1 VSRTKRYCLYR
12 AILFFLLFSL
22 ICVFR
27 EKGKSLLPLFVLLSI
42 FILDEVFVLFVQ
54 RKVILYNF
62 LLDVTYISLL
72 IVFTGS
78 ALSPFVSFYLPL
90 IVLSA
95 YLLFPVDSFIVS
107 GYSILS
113 FGMVSL
119 FFTEKIPAGLILISL
134 PEFPPLDIVLI
145 EFVVYSFVFIFT
157 AAVSSLV
164 IQVLREQLTR
174 VKVDISD
181 IVEAIDYGI
190 VTVDENG
197 RIVWSNSKSSDFVG
211 VSLSPGK
218 VLFDIIKSPFKEHI
232 GKILSGEEKQ
242 LEFENKD
249 KIFMVRSSGLFEGK
263 GTVLTINDKTE
274 EKEIEK
280 KMQMRD
286 KLVTLGNFAA
296 NLAHEVRN
304 PVSSIRASA
313 ELIGPSIKGKK
324 DRNEKLREVIMKE
337 SDRLDYLVESFLD
350 FTKSFDLKNKEIY
363 VHTLIEDVIN
373 ELKQSKFFNN
383 TIRLGNKVT
392 NNISI
397 KGDYNLLKSVFL
409 NLGINSLK
417 AMSDGGGDIVFGEKN
432 ENGKKMVFVR
442 DNGCGIQE
450 KDLSKIFSP
459 FYTHFKEGF
468 GFGLPI
474 VKKIIE
480 LHNWDV
486 KVESVLGEGTEVSI
500 IV

>member
-1 VSRTKRYCLYR
+1 MSLV
-12 AILFFLLFSL
+12 ILFS
-22 ICVFR
+22 VF
-27 EKGKSLLPLFVLLSI
+27 I
-42 FILDEVFVLFVQ
+42 IDEVFILFIQ
-54 RKVILYNF
+54 QKVKLYNI
-62 LLDVTYISLL
+62 LLDITYISFL

-78 ALSPFVSFYLPL
+78 ALSPFVPFYLPL

-113 FGMVSL
+113 FGLVSL
-119 FFTEKIPAGLILISL
+119 FFTEKIPPGLILISL

-157 AAVSSLV
+157 AAVSSLIV
-164 IQVLREQLTR
+164 QVLRAQLTR

-181 IVEAIDYGI
+181 IVEAIDDGI
-190 VTVDENG
+190 VTVDEDG
-197 RIVWSNSKSSDFVG
+197 RIVWSNSKSSDFLG
-211 VSLSPGK
+211 GTLSRGRFLLDVTK
-218 VLFDIIKSPFKEHI
+218 GPFKEPI
-232 GKILSGEEKQ
+232 EMILRGEEKQ
-242 LEFENKD
+242 LEIESGD
-249 KIFMVRSSGLFEGK
+249 KIFMVRSSILFDGK
-263 GTVLTINDKTE
+263 GTILVINDRTE
-274 EKEIEK
+274 EKEIER

-313 ELIGPSIKGKK
+313 ELIGPSFKGKK
-324 DRNEKLREVIMKE
+324 DKNEKLREVIMKE

-363 VHTLIEDVIN
+363 VHKLIEDVIS
-373 ELKQSKFFNN
+373 ELKQSKFFNKN
-383 TIRLGNKVT
+383 IKFTNKVM
-392 NNISI
+392 NNVSI

-409 NLGINSLK
+409 NLGVNSLK
-417 AMSDGGGDIVFGEKN
+417 AISEGGNLVFGA
-432 ENGKKMVFVR
+432 KKDNNKTVLFVK
-442 DNGCGIQE
+442 DNGCGIQ
-450 KDLSKIFSP
+450 KRDLNKIFSP
-459 FYTHFKEGF
+459 FYTNFKEGF

-480 LHNWDV
+480 LHNWDIE
-486 KVESVLGEGTEVSI
+486 VESVLGEGTEVRI
-500 IV
+500 IL

>member
-1 VSRTKRYCLYR
+1 M
-12 AILFFLLFSL
+12 
-22 ICVFR
+22 
-27 EKGKSLLPLFVLLSI
+27 
-42 FILDEVFVLFVQ
+42 DEVFVLFIQ
-54 RKVILYNF
+54 QKVKLYNL
-62 LLDVTYISLL
+62 LLDITYISFL

-113 FGMVSL
+113 FGLVSL
-119 FFTEKIPAGLILISL
+119 FFTEKIPTGLILVSL

-157 AAVSSLV
+157 AAVSSLIV
-164 IQVLREQLTR
+164 QVLREQLTR

-190 VTVDENG
+190 VTVDEGG
-197 RIVWSNSKSSDFVG
+197 RIVWSNSKSSNFLG
-211 VSLSPGK
+211 VPLSPGK
-218 VLFDIIKSPFKEHI
+218 VLLDIIRGPFKEPI
-232 GKILSGEEKQ
+232 GRILLGEEKQ
-242 LEFENKD
+242 LELESGEKV
-249 KIFMVRSSGLFEGK
+249 FMVRSSGLFDGN
-263 GTVLTINDKTE
+263 GTILMINDETE
-274 EKEIEK
+274 EKEIER

-313 ELIGPSIKGKK
+313 ELIGPSPAGKMDK
-324 DRNEKLREVIMKE
+324 NEKLKEVIIKE

-350 FTKSFDLKNKEIY
+350 FTKSFDLKNKEIDIRK
-363 VHTLIEDVIN
+363 LIEDVIS
-373 ELKQSKFFNN
+373 ELKQSKFFNKN
-383 TIRLGNKVT
+383 IKLS
-392 NNISI
+392 NNMSSDISI

-409 NLGINSLK
+409 NLGSNSLK
-417 AMSDGGGDIVFGEKN
+417 AISDGGEIVFGA
-432 ENGKKMVFVR
+432 KKDKGTTILFVK
-442 DNGCGIQE
+442 DNGCGIQ
-450 KDLSKIFSP
+450 KRDLNKIFSP

-474 VKKIIE
+474 VKKILE

-486 KVESVLGEGTEVSI
+486 EIDSSLDEGTEVKI
-500 IV
+500 IL

>member
-1 VSRTKRYCLYR
+1 MGRTKRYCLYR

-22 ICVFR
+22 ICIFR
-27 EKGKSLLPLFVLLSI
+27 ERGKSFLPLFILFSI
-42 FILDEVFVLFVQ
+42 FVLDEILVLFVL
-54 RKVILYNF
+54 RKVRLYNF
-62 LLDVTYISLL
+62 LLDVSYVSVL
-72 IVFTGS
+72 IIFTGS

-95 YLLFPVDSFIVS
+95 YLLFSIDSFIVS

-119 FFTEKIPAGLILISL
+119 FFTEKIPTGFILISL
-134 PEFPPLDIVLI
+134 PESPPLEIALV
-145 EFVVYSFVFIFT
+145 EFVVFSFVFIFT

-164 IQVLREQLTR
+164 IEVLREQLSR

-190 VTVDENG
+190 VTVDERG
-197 RIVWSNSKSSDFVG
+197 HIVWSNSKASNFLG
-211 VSLSPGK
+211 ISLLPGESLLEIMN
-218 VLFDIIKSPFKEHI
+218 VPFKEPI
-232 GKILSGEEKQ
+232 EKILKGGEKQ
-242 LEFENKD
+242 LEFENED
-249 KIFMVRSSGLFEGK
+249 RVFMVRSSTLFDGK
-263 GTVLTINDKTE
+263 GTILMVNDRTE

-313 ELIGPSIKGKK
+313 ELIGPALKK
-324 DRNEKLREVIMKE
+324 DKMDRNKKLREVIIKE
-337 SDRLDYLVESFLD
+337 SDRLDYLVESFLN
-350 FTKSFDLKNKEIY
+350 FTKSFDLTNKEIDI
-363 VHTLIEDVIN
+363 HKLIREVII
-373 ELKQSKFFNN
+373 ELKGSKYFNEN
-383 TIRLGNKVT
+383 IKFSDKVKSD
-392 NNISI
+392 ISV

-417 AMSDGGGDIVFGEKN
+417 AMLEGGLLVFGAKKD
-432 ENGKKMVFVR
+432 NGKAILFVK
-442 DNGCGIQE
+442 DTGCGIQ
-450 KDLSKIFSP
+450 KQDLNKIFSP

-480 LHNWDV
+480 LHNWDIEV
-486 KVESVLGEGTEVSI
+486 DSVIGEGTEVRI

>member
-1 VSRTKRYCLYR
+1 VSKAKRYCLYR

-22 ICVFR
+22 IFVFR
-27 EKGKSLLPLFVLLSI
+27 ERGKSFLPLVVLFSV
-42 FILDEVFVLFVQ
+42 FILDEVFVLLVL
-54 RKVILYNF
+54 RKVKTYNL
-62 LLDVTYISLL
+62 LLDVTYITFL

-95 YLLFPVDSFIVS
+95 YLLYPVDSFIVS
-107 GYSILS
+107 GYSVLS
-113 FGMVSL
+113 FGMVAL
-119 FFTEKIPAGLILISL
+119 LFTEKIPPGFILISL
-134 PEFPPLDIVLI
+134 PETPPQEIVLV

-164 IQVLREQLTR
+164 VQVLRAQLTR
-174 VKVDISD
+174 VRIDISD

-190 VTVDENG
+190 VAVDGEG
-197 RIVWSNSKSSDFVG
+197 SILWSNSTASNFLGD
-211 VSLSPGK
+211 SLSPGK
-218 VLFDIIKSPFKEHI
+218 TLLEITNDPFKKPIE
-232 GKILSGEEKQ
+232 KILRGEEKQ
-242 LEFENKD
+242 LEFESED
-249 KIFMVRSSGLFEGK
+249 KIFMVRSSGLFEEK
-263 GTVLTINDKTE
+263 GTILMINDRTE
-274 EKEIEK
+274 EKEMER

-313 ELIGPSIKGKK
+313 ELIGPSVKGKK
-324 DRNEKLREVIMKE
+324 DKNKRLKEVIMKE

-350 FTKSFDLKNKEIY
+350 FTKSFDLKNKEIG
-363 VHTLIEDVIN
+363 VHKLIEDVIS
-373 ELKQSKFFNN
+373 ELKQSKFFN
-383 TIRLGNKVT
+383 K
-392 NNISI
+392 NIKFSNRVKDDFSL
-397 KGDYNLLKSVFL
+397 KGDYNLLKSVFF
-409 NLGINSLK
+409 NLSVNSLK
-417 AMSDGGGDIVFGEKN
+417 AMSDGGNLVFGAKREDD
-432 ENGKKMVFVR
+432 KKILFVK
-442 DNGCGIQE
+442 DNGCGIQK
-450 KDLSKIFSP
+450 KDLNKIFSP

-480 LHNWDV
+480 LHNWELTVD
-486 KVESVLGEGTEVSI
+486 SVVGEGTEIRI

>member
-1 VSRTKRYCLYR
+1 
-12 AILFFLLFSL
+12 LFFLLFSL
-22 ICVFR
+22 IYVFR
-27 EKGKSLLPLFVLLSI
+27 EKGKSFIPLIVLFSI
-42 FILDEVFVLFVQ
+42 FILDEILVLFAI
-54 RKVILYNF
+54 RKVTLYHL
-62 LLDVTYISLL
+62 LLDATYITFL

-90 IVLSA
+90 IVMSA
-95 YLLFPVDSFIVS
+95 YLLFPIDSFLVS

-119 FFTEKIPAGLILISL
+119 FFTEKIPAGFILINL
-134 PEFPPLDIVLI
+134 PETPPLEIVLI
-145 EFVVYSFVFIFT
+145 EFVVFSFVFVFT

-164 IQVLREQLTR
+164 VQVFREQLSR

-190 VTVDENG
+190 ITVDEAG
-197 RIVWSNSKSSDFVG
+197 RIVWSNSKASNFLG
-211 VSLSPGK
+211 VSLSPGE
-218 VLFDIIKSPFKEHI
+218 VLLKGMGGPFEEHVER
-232 GKILSGEEKQ
+232 ILRGEEKQ
-242 LEFENKD
+242 LEFED
-249 KIFMVRSSGLFEGK
+249 KERIFMVRSTDLFDGK
-263 GTVLTINDKTE
+263 GTILMINDRTE
-274 EKEIEK
+274 EKEIER

-313 ELIGPSIKGKK
+313 ELIEASAKGKK
-324 DRNEKLREVIMKE
+324 DKNERLREVIIKE

-350 FTKSFDLKNKEIY
+350 FTKSFDLTNKEIDLCK
-363 VHTLIEDVIN
+363 LIKEVIY
-373 ELKQSKFFNN
+373 ELKGSKYFNEN
-383 TIRLGNKVT
+383 IKLSNKIKSG
-392 NNISI
+392 ISI

-409 NLGINSLK
+409 NLGVNSLK
-417 AMSDGGGDIVFGEKN
+417 AMSDGGDILFGAKE
-432 ENGKKMVFVR
+432 ENNKKILFLK
-442 DNGCGIQE
+442 DNGCGIQ
-450 KDLSKIFSP
+450 KQDLNKIFSP

-480 LHNWDV
+480 LHNWTI
-486 KVESVLGEGTEVSI
+486 KVDSVLGEGTEVMI

>member
-1 VSRTKRYCLYR
+1 LPLVV
-12 AILFFLLFSL
+12 LFS
-22 ICVFR
+22 VFI
-27 EKGKSLLPLFVLLSI
+27 V
-42 FILDEVFVLFVQ
+42 DEIFVLFIQ
-54 RKVILYNF
+54 QKVKLYNL
-62 LLDVTYISLL
+62 LLDTTYVSFF

-95 YLLFPVDSFIVS
+95 YLLFPVDSFVVS

-113 FGMVSL
+113 FGLVSF
-119 FFTEKIPAGLILISL
+119 FFTEKIPAGFVLISL

-145 EFVVYSFVFIFT
+145 EFVVYSFAFIFT

-164 IQVLREQLTR
+164 VQVLREQLTR

-190 VTVDENG
+190 ITVDEEG
-197 RIVWSNSKSSDFVG
+197 HIVWNNSKASNFLG
-211 VSLSPGK
+211 VPLLPGK
-218 VLFDIIKSPFKEHI
+218 ILLDVTKGPFKEPI
-232 GKILSGEEKQ
+232 ERILRGEEKQ
-242 LEFENKD
+242 LEFEDGD
-249 KIFMVRSSGLFEGK
+249 KVFMVRSNSLFDGK
-263 GTVLTINDKTE
+263 GTILMVNDRTE
-274 EKEIEK
+274 EKEIER

-313 ELIGPSIKGKK
+313 ELIGPSVKGKK
-324 DRNEKLREVIMKE
+324 DKNEKLREVIMKE

-350 FTKSFDLKNKEIY
+350 FTKSFDLKNKEIC
-363 VHTLIEDVIN
+363 VHKLIEDVIS
-373 ELKQSKFFNN
+373 ELKQSKFFNKN
-383 TIRLGNKVT
+383 IKFSNEVISD
-392 NNISI
+392 ISI

-409 NLGINSLK
+409 NLGLNSLK
-417 AMSDGGGDIVFGEKN
+417 AISDGGNLIFES
-432 ENGKKMVFVR
+432 KKDNDKTILFVK
-442 DNGCGIQE
+442 DNGCGIQ
-450 KDLSKIFSP
+450 KRDLNKIFSP

-486 KVESVLGEGTEVSI
+486 EVDSVLGEGTEVRI
-500 IV
+500 IL

>member
-1 VSRTKRYCLYR
+1 MLV
-12 AILFFLLFSL
+12 LFF
-22 ICVFR
+22 VF
-27 EKGKSLLPLFVLLSI
+27 I
-42 FILDEVFVLFVQ
+42 IDEVFVLFIQ
-54 RKVILYNF
+54 RKVKLYNL
-62 LLDVTYISLL
+62 LLDITYISFL

-113 FGMVSL
+113 FGLVSL
-119 FFTEKIPAGLILISL
+119 FFTEKIPTGLILISL

-157 AAVSSLV
+157 AAVSSLIV
-164 IQVLREQLTR
+164 QVLREQLTR

-190 VTVDENG
+190 VTVDEGG
-197 RIVWSNSKSSDFVG
+197 RIVWSNSKSSNFLG
-211 VSLSPGK
+211 VPLFPGN
-218 VLFDIIKSPFKEHI
+218 VLLDVTRVPFKEPI
-232 GKILSGEEKQ
+232 ERILMGEEKQ
-242 LEFENKD
+242 LELESGD
-249 KIFMVRSSGLFEGK
+249 KVFMVRRSSSLLDGK
-263 GTVLTINDKTE
+263 GTILMINDKTE
-274 EKEIEK
+274 EKEIER

-313 ELIGPSIKGKK
+313 ELIGPCPEGKK
-324 DRNEKLREVIMKE
+324 DKNEKLKEVIIKE

-350 FTKSFDLKNKEIY
+350 FTKSFDLKNKEIG
-363 VHTLIEDVIN
+363 VSKLIEDVIV
-373 ELKQSKFFNN
+373 ELKQSKFFNKN
-383 TIRLGNKVT
+383 IKLSNEVSGD
-392 NNISI
+392 ISI

-409 NLGINSLK
+409 NLGSNSLK
-417 AMSDGGGDIVFGEKN
+417 AMSNGGNLAFGA
-432 ENGKKMVFVR
+432 KKDKGSTILFIK
-442 DNGCGIQE
+442 DDGCGIQ
-450 KDLSKIFSP
+450 KRDLNKIFSP

-480 LHNWDV
+480 LHNWDID
-486 KVESVLGEGTEVSI
+486 VESALGEGTEVRI
-500 IV
+500 IL

>member
-1 VSRTKRYCLYR
+1 M
-12 AILFFLLFSL
+12 
-22 ICVFR
+22 
-27 EKGKSLLPLFVLLSI
+27 
-42 FILDEVFVLFVQ
+42 DEVFVLFIQ
-54 RKVILYNF
+54 QKVKLYNL
-62 LLDVTYISLL
+62 LLDITYISFL

-95 YLLFPVDSFIVS
+95 YLLFPIDSFIVS

-113 FGMVSL
+113 FGLVSL
-119 FFTEKIPAGLILISL
+119 FFTEKIPTGLILISL

-157 AAVSSLV
+157 AAVSSLIV
-164 IQVLREQLTR
+164 QILREQLTR

-190 VTVDENG
+190 VTVDEGG
-197 RIVWSNSKSSDFVG
+197 RIVWSNSKSSNFLG
-211 VSLSPGK
+211 VPLSPGK
-218 VLFDIIKSPFKEHI
+218 VLLDITKGPFKEPI
-232 GKILSGEEKQ
+232 ERILLGEEKQ
-242 LEFENKD
+242 LELESGEKV
-249 KIFMVRSSGLFEGK
+249 FMVRSSGLFDGN
-263 GTVLTINDKTE
+263 GTILMINDKTE
-274 EKEIEK
+274 EKEIER

-313 ELIGPSIKGKK
+313 ELIGSSPEGKK
-324 DRNEKLREVIMKE
+324 DKNEKLKEVIIKE

-350 FTKSFDLKNKEIY
+350 FTKSFDLKNKEIGIRK
-363 VHTLIEDVIN
+363 LIEDVIR
-373 ELKQSKFFNN
+373 ELKQSKFFNKN
-383 TIRLGNKVT
+383 IKLSNKVSSD
-392 NNISI
+392 ISI

-409 NLGINSLK
+409 NLGSNSLK
-417 AMSDGGGDIVFGEKN
+417 AISDRGEIVFGA
-432 ENGKKMVFVR
+432 KKDKGATILFVK
-442 DNGCGIQE
+442 DNGCGIQ
-450 KDLSKIFSP
+450 KRDLNKIFSP

-474 VKKIIE
+474 VKKILE

-486 KVESVLGEGTEVSI
+486 EIDSSLGEGTEVKI
-500 IV
+500 IL